1 MKNTGKR
8 EKNPELNRGGRMVA
22 LILAFLVVLAILPQV
37 RQGSGVSSAEPAQ
50 SGAVPTAQTEPVE
63 TKPEAPRFTVCLDPG
78 HGGNDSGCVSGKR
91 HESDDALTMAKLVKQ
106 YLEQENVQVVLT
118 RTKDKYVEL
127 SERAKCANQAGA
139 DYFVSIHR
147 NLNPLGFGVETW
159 TRANYSKESDA
170 LAKAIQK
177 RLVKVGVQQ
186 DRGVKHGTQESASSS
201 YYVLR
206 KTKMP
211 GVLIELGFID
221 NQKDNQLLDKHKKAY
236 AKAIA
241 KGIIQTYEKYHGEQ
255 ANRAQANTK
264 SK

>member
-8 EKNPELNRGGRMVA
+8 EKNPELNHGGRVVA

-37 RQGSGVSSAEPAQ
+37 RQGNGASSVEPAQ
-50 SGAVPTAQTEPVE
+50 SVPVSAVQNEPAE
-63 TKPEAPRFTVCLDPG
+63 TKQEAPRFTVCLDPG

-91 HESDDALTMAKLVKQ
+91 HESDDVLTMAKLVKQ
-106 YLEQENVQVVLT
+106 YLEQENVQVILT
-118 RTKDKYVEL
+118 RTEDKYVEL
-127 SERAKCANQAGA
+127 RERAQCANQANA

-147 NLNPLGFGVETW
+147 NLNPLGCGVETW
-159 TRANYSKESDA
+159 TRADYSKESNA
-170 LAKAIQK
+170 LAEAIQK
-177 RLVKVGVQQ
+177 RMVKVGVQQ

-206 KTKMP
+206 RTKMP

-221 NQKDNQLLDKHKKAY
+221 NQRDNQLLDKHKKGY

-241 KGIIQTYEKYHGEQ
+241 KGIIQTYENYHGEK
-255 ANRAQANTK
+255 AKSAKENTK

>member
-8 EKNPELNRGGRMVA
+8 EKNPELNHGGRVVA

-37 RQGSGVSSAEPAQ
+37 RQGNGASSVEPAQ
-50 SGAVPTAQTEPVE
+50 SVPVSAVQNEPAE
-63 TKPEAPRFTVCLDPG
+63 TKQEAPRFTVCLDPG

-91 HESDDALTMAKLVKQ
+91 HESDDVLMMAKLVKQ
-106 YLEQENVQVVLT
+106 YLEQENVQVILT
-118 RTKDKYVEL
+118 RTEDKYVEL
-127 SERAKCANQAGA
+127 RERAQCANQANA

-147 NLNPLGFGVETW
+147 NLNPLGCGVETW
-159 TRANYSKESDA
+159 TRADYSKESNA

-206 KTKMP
+206 RTKMP

-221 NQKDNQLLDKHKKAY
+221 NQRDNQLLDKHKKGY

-241 KGIIQTYEKYHGEQ
+241 KGIIQTYENYHGEK
-255 ANRAQANTK
+255 AKSTKENTK

>member
-37 RQGSGVSSAEPAQ
+37 RQESGASSAEPAQ
-50 SGAVPTAQTEPVE
+50 SGAVPTVQTEPVE

-127 SERAKCANQAGA
+127 SERAKCANQANA

-147 NLNPLGFGVETW
+147 NLNPLGCGVETW
-159 TRANYSKESDA
+159 TRANYSEESDA

>member
-37 RQGSGVSSAEPAQ
+37 RQESGASSAEPAQ
-50 SGAVPTAQTEPVE
+50 SGAVPTVQTEPME
-63 TKPEAPRFTVCLDPG
+63 TKPEAPRFIVCIDPG

-127 SERAKCANQAGA
+127 SERAKCANQANA

-147 NLNPLGFGVETW
+147 NLNPFGCGVETW
-159 TRANYSKESDA
+159 TRADYSKESNA
-170 LAKAIQK
+170 LAEAIQK
-177 RLVKVGVQQ
+177 RMVKVGVQQ
-186 DRGVKHGTQESASSS
+186 NRGVKHGTQESASSS

-255 ANRAQANTK
+255 ANSAKDNTK

>member
-8 EKNPELNRGGRMVA
+8 EKNPELNHGGRVVA

-37 RQGSGVSSAEPAQ
+37 RQGNGASSVEPAQ
-50 SGAVPTAQTEPVE
+50 SVPVSAVQNEPAE
-63 TKPEAPRFTVCLDPG
+63 TKQEAPRFTVCLDPG

-91 HESDDALTMAKLVKQ
+91 HESDDVLTMAKLVKQ
-106 YLEQENVQVVLT
+106 YLEQENVQVILT
-118 RTKDKYVEL
+118 RTEDKYVEL
-127 SERAKCANQAGA
+127 RERAQCANQANA

-147 NLNPLGFGVETW
+147 NLNPLGCGVETW
-159 TRANYSKESDA
+159 TRADYSKESNA
-170 LAKAIQK
+170 LAKAVQN
-177 RLVKVGVQQ
+177 RMVKVGVQQ

-221 NQKDNQLLDKHKKAY
+221 NQKDNQLLDKHKKGY

-241 KGIIQTYEKYHGEQ
+241 KGIIQTYENYHGEK
-255 ANRAQANTK
+255 AKSAKENTK

>member
-37 RQGSGVSSAEPAQ
+37 RQGSGASSTEPAQ

-63 TKPEAPRFTVCLDPG
+63 TKPETPRFTVCLDPG

-127 SERAKCANQAGA
+127 SERAKCANQANA

-147 NLNPLGFGVETW
+147 NLNPFGCGVETW
-159 TRANYSKESDA
+159 TRADYSKESNA
-170 LAKAIQK
+170 LAEAIQK
-177 RLVKVGVQQ
+177 RMVKVGVQQ
-186 DRGVKHGTQESASSS
+186 NRGVKHGTQESASSS

-255 ANRAQANTK
+255 ANSAKDNTK

>member
-8 EKNPELNRGGRMVA
+8 EKNPEWNRGGRVVA

-37 RQGSGVSSAEPAQ
+37 RQGRGASSAEPAQ
-50 SGAVPTAQTEPVE
+50 SVPVSAVQNEPAETE
-63 TKPEAPRFTVCLDPG
+63 PEAPRFTVCLDPG

-91 HESDDALTMAKLVKQ
+91 HESDDALMMAKLIKK

-127 SERAKCANQAGA
+127 RERAQCANQAGA

-147 NLNPLGFGVETW
+147 NLNPLGCGVETW
-159 TRANYSKESDA
+159 TRADYSEESNA

-177 RLVKVGVQQ
+177 RMVKVGVQQ

-206 KTKMP
+206 KTRMP

-221 NQKDNQLLDKHKKAY
+221 NQKDNQLLDKHKKRY

-241 KGIIQTYEKYHGEQ
+241 KGIIQTYENYHGEK
-255 ANRAQANTK
+255 AKSVKNETK

>member
-8 EKNPELNRGGRMVA
+8 EKNPELNHGGRVVA

-37 RQGSGVSSAEPAQ
+37 RQGNGASSVEPAQ
-50 SGAVPTAQTEPVE
+50 SVPVSAVQNEPAE
-63 TKPEAPRFTVCLDPG
+63 TKQEAPRFTVCLDPG

-91 HESDDALTMAKLVKQ
+91 HESDDVLMMAKLVKQ
-106 YLEQENVQVVLT
+106 YLEQENVQVILT
-118 RTKDKYVEL
+118 RTEDKYVEL
-127 SERAKCANQAGA
+127 RERAQCANQANA

-147 NLNPLGFGVETW
+147 NLNPLGCGVETW
-159 TRANYSKESDA
+159 TRADYSKESNA
-170 LAKAIQK
+170 LAKAVQN
-177 RLVKVGVQQ
+177 RMVKVGVQQ

-206 KTKMP
+206 RTKMP

-221 NQKDNQLLDKHKKAY
+221 NQRDNQLLDKHKKGY

-241 KGIIQTYEKYHGEQ
+241 KGIIQTYENYHGEK
-255 ANRAQANTK
+255 AKSAKENTK

>member
-1 MKNTGKR
+1 MKSTGKR

-37 RQGSGVSSAEPAQ
+37 RQESGASSAEPAQ
-50 SGAVPTAQTEPVE
+50 SGAVPTVQTEPVE
-63 TKPEAPRFTVCLDPG
+63 TKPEAPRFIVCIDPG

-91 HESDDALTMAKLVKQ
+91 HESDDALMMAKLVKQ

-127 SERAKCANQAGA
+127 SERAKCANQANA

-147 NLNPLGFGVETW
+147 NLNPFGCGVETW
-159 TRANYSKESDA
+159 TRADYSKESNA
-170 LAKAIQK
+170 LAEAIQK
-177 RLVKVGVQQ
+177 RMVKVGVQQ
-186 DRGVKHGTQESASSS
+186 NRGVKHGTQESASSS

-255 ANRAQANTK
+255 ANSAKDNTK

>member
-8 EKNPELNRGGRMVA
+8 EKNPELNRGGRAVA

-37 RQGSGVSSAEPAQ
+37 RQGNGASSVEPAQ
-50 SGAVPTAQTEPVE
+50 SVPVSAVQNEPAE
-63 TKPEAPRFTVCLDPG
+63 TKQEAPRFTVCLDPG

-91 HESDDALTMAKLVKQ
+91 HESDDVLMMAKLVKQ
-106 YLEQENVQVVLT
+106 YLEQENVQVILT
-118 RTKDKYVEL
+118 RTEDKYVEL
-127 SERAKCANQAGA
+127 RERAQCANQANA

-147 NLNPLGFGVETW
+147 NLNPLGCGVETW
-159 TRANYSKESDA
+159 TRADYSKESNA
-170 LAKAIQK
+170 LAKAVQN
-177 RLVKVGVQQ
+177 RMVKVGVQQ

-221 NQKDNQLLDKHKKAY
+221 NQRDNQLLDKHKKGY

-241 KGIIQTYEKYHGEQ
+241 KGIIQTYENYHGEQ
-255 ANRAQANTK
+255 AKSAKENTK

>member
-37 RQGSGVSSAEPAQ
+37 RQESGASSAEPAQ
-50 SGAVPTAQTEPVE
+50 SGAVPTVQTEPVE
-63 TKPEAPRFTVCLDPG
+63 TKPEAPRFIVCIDPG

-91 HESDDALTMAKLVKQ
+91 HESDDALMMAKLVKQ

-127 SERAKCANQAGA
+127 SERAKCANQANA

-147 NLNPLGFGVETW
+147 NLNPFGCGVETW
-159 TRANYSKESDA
+159 TRADYSKESDA

-241 KGIIQTYEKYHGEQ
+241 KGIIQTYEKFHGEQ

>member
-8 EKNPELNRGGRMVA
+8 EKHPDLNRGGRAVA
-22 LILAFLVVLAILPQV
+22 LVLAFLVVLAILPQV
-37 RQGSGVSSAEPAQ
+37 RQEGQKPAETPAQ
-50 SGAVPTAQTEPVE
+50 SVPVSAVQSEPQATEPTE
-63 TKPEAPRFTVCLDPG
+63 PLFTVCLDPG
-78 HGGNDSGCVSGKR
+78 HGGNDSGCVYGKR
-91 HESDDALTMAKLVKQ
+91 HESDDVLAMAKLVKKH
-106 YLEQENVQVVLT
+106 LEAENVQVVMT

-127 SERAKCANQAGA
+127 SDRAQCANQAKA

-147 NLNPLGFGVETW
+147 NLNPLGCGVETW
-159 TRANYSKESDA
+159 TRADYSKESNA

-186 DRGVKHGTQESASSS
+186 NRGVKHGTQESASSS

-221 NQKDNQLLDKHKKAY
+221 NQKDNQLLDKHQKAY

-241 KGIIQTYEKYHGEQ
+241 KGILQTYEKYHGEKS
-255 ANRAQANTK
+255 AKNSTK

>member
-8 EKNPELNRGGRMVA
+8 EKNPELNHGGRVVA

-37 RQGSGVSSAEPAQ
+37 RQGNGASSAEPAQ

-63 TKPEAPRFTVCLDPG
+63 TKTEAPRFTVCLDPG

-91 HESDDALTMAKLVKQ
+91 HESDDVLMMAKLVKK
-106 YLEQENVQVVLT
+106 YLEQENVQVILT

-127 SERAKCANQAGA
+127 RERAQCANQANA

-147 NLNPLGFGVETW
+147 NLNPLGCGVETW
-159 TRANYSKESDA
+159 IRADYSKESNA
-170 LAKAIQK
+170 LAKAVQN
-177 RLVKVGVQQ
+177 RMVKVGVQQ

-206 KTKMP
+206 RTKMP

-221 NQKDNQLLDKHKKAY
+221 NQRDNQLLDKHKKGY

-241 KGIIQTYEKYHGEQ
+241 KGIIQTYENYHGEK
-255 ANRAQANTK
+255 AKSAKENTK

>member
-8 EKNPELNRGGRMVA
+8 EKNPELNHGGRVVA

-37 RQGSGVSSAEPAQ
+37 RQGNGASSAEPAQ
-50 SGAVPTAQTEPVE
+50 SVPVSAVQNEPVE
-63 TKPEAPRFTVCLDPG
+63 TKKEAPRFTVCLDPG

-91 HESDDALTMAKLVKQ
+91 HESDDVLTMAKLVKQ

-127 SERAKCANQAGA
+127 RERAQCANQANA

-147 NLNPLGFGVETW
+147 NLNPLGCGVETW
-159 TRANYSKESDA
+159 TRADYSKESNA

-206 KTKMP
+206 RTKMP

-221 NQKDNQLLDKHKKAY
+221 NQRDNQLLDKHKKGY

-241 KGIIQTYEKYHGEQ
+241 KGIIQTYENYHGEK
-255 ANRAQANTK
+255 AKSTKENTK

>member
-8 EKNPELNRGGRMVA
+8 EKNPELNRGGRVVA

-37 RQGSGVSSAEPAQ
+37 RQGSGASSAEPAQ

-127 SERAKCANQAGA
+127 SERAKCANQANA

-147 NLNPLGFGVETW
+147 NLNPFGCGVETW
-159 TRANYSKESDA
+159 TRADYSKESNA
-170 LAKAIQK
+170 LAEAIQK
-177 RLVKVGVQQ
+177 RMVKVGVQQ
-186 DRGVKHGTQESASSS
+186 NRGVKHGTQESASSS

-255 ANRAQANTK
+255 ANSAKDNTK

>member
-37 RQGSGVSSAEPAQ
+37 RQESGASSAEPAQ
-50 SGAVPTAQTEPVE
+50 SGAVPTVQTEPVE
-63 TKPEAPRFTVCLDPG
+63 TKPEAPRFIVCIDPG

-91 HESDDALTMAKLVKQ
+91 HESDDALMMAKLVKQ

-127 SERAKCANQAGA
+127 SERAKCANQANA

-147 NLNPLGFGVETW
+147 NLNPFGCGVETW
-159 TRANYSKESDA
+159 TRADYSKESNA
-170 LAKAIQK
+170 LAEAIQK
-177 RLVKVGVQQ
+177 RMVKVGVQQ
-186 DRGVKHGTQESASSS
+186 NRGVKHGTQESASSS

-255 ANRAQANTK
+255 ANSAKDNTK

>member
-37 RQGSGVSSAEPAQ
+37 RQESGASSAEPTQ
-50 SGAVPTAQTEPVE
+50 SGAVPTVQTEPVE
-63 TKPEAPRFTVCLDPG
+63 TKPEAPRFIVCIDPG

-91 HESDDALTMAKLVKQ
+91 HESDDALMMAKLIKK

-127 SERAKCANQAGA
+127 SERAKCANQANA

-147 NLNPLGFGVETW
+147 NLNPFGCGVETW
-159 TRANYSKESDA
+159 TRADYSKESNA
-170 LAKAIQK
+170 LAEAIQK
-177 RLVKVGVQQ
+177 RMVKVGVQQ
-186 DRGVKHGTQESASSS
+186 NRGVKHGTQESASSS

-255 ANRAQANTK
+255 ANSAKDNTK

>member
-8 EKNPELNRGGRMVA
+8 EKNPELNRGGRAVA
-22 LILAFLVVLAILPQV
+22 LLVAFLVVLAILPQV
-37 RQGSGVSSAEPAQ
+37 RRGNGASSTEPAQ

-63 TKPEAPRFTVCLDPG
+63 TKQEAPRFTVCLDPG

-91 HESDDALTMAKLVKQ
+91 HESDDALTMAKLVKK

-127 SERAKCANQAGA
+127 SERAQCANQANA

-147 NLNPLGFGVETW
+147 NLNPLGCGVETW
-159 TRANYSKESDA
+159 TRADYSKESNA
-170 LAKAIQK
+170 LAEAIQK
-177 RLVKVGVQQ
+177 RMVKVGVQKN
-186 DRGVKHGTQESASSS
+186 RGVKHGTQESASSS

-241 KGIIQTYEKYHGEQ
+241 KGIIQTYEKYHGEGEKS
-255 ANRAQANTK
+255 ATNETK

>member
-8 EKNPELNRGGRMVA
+8 EKNPELNRGGRAVA

-37 RQGSGVSSAEPAQ
+37 RQGNGASSVEPAQ
-50 SGAVPTAQTEPVE
+50 SVPVSAVQNEPAE
-63 TKPEAPRFTVCLDPG
+63 TKQEAPRFTVCLDPG

-91 HESDDALTMAKLVKQ
+91 HESDDVLMMAKLVKQ
-106 YLEQENVQVVLT
+106 YLEQENVQVILT
-118 RTKDKYVEL
+118 RTEDKYVEL
-127 SERAKCANQAGA
+127 RERAQCANQANA

-147 NLNPLGFGVETW
+147 NLNPLGCGVETW
-159 TRANYSKESDA
+159 TRADYSKESNA
-170 LAKAIQK
+170 LAKAVQN
-177 RLVKVGVQQ
+177 RMVKVGVQQ

-206 KTKMP
+206 RTKMP

-221 NQKDNQLLDKHKKAY
+221 NQKDNQLLDKHKKGY

-241 KGIIQTYEKYHGEQ
+241 KGIIQTYENYHGEQ
-255 ANRAQANTK
+255 AKSAKENTK

>member
-8 EKNPELNRGGRMVA
+8 EQNLRMDYGGRVVA
-22 LILAFLVVLAILPQV
+22 LILAFLVVLVILPQV
-37 RQGSGVSSAEPAQ
+37 RQGNGASSAEPAQ
-50 SGAVPTAQTEPVE
+50 SVAVPTVQTEPVE
-63 TKPEAPRFTVCLDPG
+63 TKQEAPRFTVCLDPG

-91 HESDDALTMAKLVKQ
+91 HESDDALTVAKLVKK
-106 YLEQENVQVVLT
+106 YLEKENVQVVMT

-127 SERAKCANQAGA
+127 SERAQCANQAGA

-147 NLNPLGFGVETW
+147 NLNPLGCGVETW
-159 TRANYSKESDA
+159 TRADYSEESDD

-186 DRGVKHGTQESASSS
+186 NRGVKHGTQESASSS

-221 NQKDNQLLDKHKKAY
+221 SQKDNQLLDKHKKAY

-241 KGIIQTYEKYHGEQ
+241 KGIIQTYEKYHGEEEQ
-255 ANRAQANTK
+255 RAKNETK

>member
-1 MKNTGKR
+1 
-8 EKNPELNRGGRMVA
+8 
-22 LILAFLVVLAILPQV
+22 
-37 RQGSGVSSAEPAQ
+37 
-50 SGAVPTAQTEPVE
+50 
-63 TKPEAPRFTVCLDPG
+63 
-78 HGGNDSGCVSGKR
+78 
-91 HESDDALTMAKLVKQ
+91 MAKLVKQ

-127 SERAKCANQAGA
+127 SERAKCANQANA

-147 NLNPLGFGVETW
+147 NLNPFGCGVETW
-159 TRANYSKESDA
+159 TRADYSKESNA
-170 LAKAIQK
+170 LAEAIQK
-177 RLVKVGVQQ
+177 RMVKVGVQQ
-186 DRGVKHGTQESASSS
+186 NRGVKHGTQESASSS

-255 ANRAQANTK
+255 ANSAKDNTK

>member
-8 EKNPELNRGGRMVA
+8 EKNPELNHGGRVVA

-37 RQGSGVSSAEPAQ
+37 RQGNGASSAEPAQ
-50 SGAVPTAQTEPVE
+50 SVPVSAVQNEPVE
-63 TKPEAPRFTVCLDPG
+63 TKKEAPRFTVYLDPG

-91 HESDDALTMAKLVKQ
+91 HESDDVLMMAKLVKK
-106 YLEQENVQVVLT
+106 YLEQENVQVILT
-118 RTKDKYVEL
+118 R
-127 SERAKCANQAGA
+127 NQANA

-147 NLNPLGFGVETW
+147 NLNPLGCGVETW
-159 TRANYSKESDA
+159 TRADYSKESNA

-206 KTKMP
+206 RTKMP

-221 NQKDNQLLDKHKKAY
+221 NQRDNQLLDKHKKGY

-241 KGIIQTYEKYHGEQ
+241 KGIIQTYENYHGEK
-255 ANRAQANTK
+255 AKSTKENTK

>member
-8 EKNPELNRGGRMVA
+8 EKNPELNRGGRAVA
-22 LILAFLVVLAILPQV
+22 LLVAFLVVLAILPQV
-37 RQGSGVSSAEPAQ
+37 RQGNGASSVEPAQ
-50 SGAVPTAQTEPVE
+50 SVPVSAVQNEPAE
-63 TKPEAPRFTVCLDPG
+63 TKQEAPRFTVCLDPG

-91 HESDDALTMAKLVKQ
+91 HESDDVLTMAKLVKQ

-127 SERAKCANQAGA
+127 RERAQCANQANA

-147 NLNPLGFGVETW
+147 NLNPLGCGVETW
-159 TRANYSKESDA
+159 TRADYSKESNA

-206 KTKMP
+206 RTKMP

-221 NQKDNQLLDKHKKAY
+221 NQRDNQLLDKHKKGY

-241 KGIIQTYEKYHGEQ
+241 KGIIQTYENYHGEK
-255 ANRAQANTK
+255 AKSAKENTK

>member
-1 MKNTGKR
+1 MKNTGMR
-8 EKNPELNRGGRMVA
+8 EKNPERNHGGRVAA
-22 LILAFLVVLAILPQV
+22 LILACLVALAILTQV
-37 RQGSGVSSAEPAQ
+37 RQGNDTSSAEPAQ
-50 SGAVPTAQTEPVE
+50 SVAAPAVQTESVE
-63 TKPEAPRFTVCLDPG
+63 ENQEAPRFTVCLDPG

-91 HESDDALTMAKLVKQ
+91 HESDDVLMMAKLVKK
-106 YLEQENVQVVLT
+106 YLEQENVQVVMT

-127 SERAKCANQAGA
+127 SERVKCANQANA
-139 DYFVSIHR
+139 AYFVSLHR
-147 NLNPLGFGVETW
+147 NRNPSGCGVETW

-221 NQKDNQLLDKHKKAY
+221 NQRDNQLLDKHKKGY

-241 KGIIQTYEKYHGEQ
+241 KGIIQTYENYHGEGEKSVKE
-255 ANRAQANTK
+255 NTK

>member
-8 EKNPELNRGGRMVA
+8 EKNPELNHGGRVVA

-37 RQGSGVSSAEPAQ
+37 RQGNGASSAEPAQ
-50 SGAVPTAQTEPVE
+50 SVPVSAVQNEPE
-63 TKPEAPRFTVCLDPG
+63 TKQEAPHFTVCLDPG

-91 HESDDALTMAKLVKQ
+91 HESDDVLMMAKLVKK

-118 RTKDKYVEL
+118 RTEDKYVEL
-127 SERAKCANQAGA
+127 RERAQCANQANA

-147 NLNPLGFGVETW
+147 NLNPLGCGVETW
-159 TRANYSKESDA
+159 TRADYSKESNA

-206 KTKMP
+206 RTKMP

-221 NQKDNQLLDKHKKAY
+221 NQKDNQLLDKHKKGY

-241 KGIIQTYEKYHGEQ
+241 KGIIQTYENYHGEK
-255 ANRAQANTK
+255 AKSTKENTK